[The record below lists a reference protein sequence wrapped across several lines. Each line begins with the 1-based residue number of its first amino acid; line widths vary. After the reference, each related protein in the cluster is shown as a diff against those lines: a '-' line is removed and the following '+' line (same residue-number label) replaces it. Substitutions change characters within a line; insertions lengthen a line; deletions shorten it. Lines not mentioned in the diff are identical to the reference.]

1 MVHQRW
7 ANTAYAVEHGG
18 LTAARLRDFGSQLV
32 TGLAFIHSR
41 DIIHR
46 DLKCGNVLVA
56 EGAPGR
62 LLLKISDLGI
72 SKDVPGGADAASGP
86 HTNIGT
92 PKYKAPEVH
101 GSARPAY
108 SGRADIYS
116 LGLVLTDV
124 ASQELW
130 YVRLGRQEMMHDHRT
145 MPCMQCLDDAVR
157 AAATASPHLAVL
169 ADGMLRIPTGERMKL
184 AAAAEICASEPSPLP
199 NHVAA
204 AEALLRQGPLPPPSS
219 CISAVQTLSRLS
231 VAAGMEEQAVSCLAQ
246 LLSQSTNS
254 AADPDTLTAVVQ
266 ALSSLAVQ
274 KTELT
279 RHAAWLPAV
288 LDVAANKRV
297 AEDVRIIAVNTL
309 DVLTWDEA
317 ESMEVLLPSTGEEMG
332 VMSAALLLTKLR
344 HDPFSRVSVAADRVM
359 KCWQ

>member
-1 MVHQRW
+1 MVQERW
-7 ANTAYAVEHGG
+7 AKTAYALEHGG

-32 TGLAFIHSR
+32 NGLAFIHSKN
-41 DIIHR
+41 IIHR

-56 EGAPGR
+56 KGASGR

-72 SKDVPGGADAASGP
+72 SKDVPEGADAPSGP

-92 PKYKAPEVH
+92 PRYKAPEVH

-116 LGLVLTDV
+116 LGLVLADV

-130 YVRLGRQEMMHDHRT
+130 HVRLGKQEMMHDHRT

-157 AAATASPHLAVL
+157 ATATASPHLAVL
-169 ADGMLRIPTGERMKL
+169 ADGMLRIPTGERMEL
-184 AAAAEICASEPSPLP
+184 AAAANVCASEPSPLCD
-199 NHVAA
+199 HVSA
-204 AEALLRQGPLPPPSS
+204 AEALLRQVPLPPPPS

-231 VAAGMEEQAVSCLAQ
+231 VAAGMEELAVSCLAQ
-246 LLSQSTNS
+246 LQRTNS
-254 AADPDTLTAVVQ
+254 RADPDTLTAVVQ